1 MDAPF
6 RVDQTTATGYLLRKR
21 VIRRCTESDHVSVQR
36 DIEAPAFTDFATAL
50 GVRLRA
56 VRAQQQLSLRGV
68 ERTSEGRWKAVVV
81 GSYERGERA
90 ISVQRLAE
98 LAEFYGVSVGELLPV
113 EEPPAFG
120 TPSTAPLARIVLNA
134 ERVAALSDPA
144 AQPLSRFA
152 GAIQRQRGHFR
163 GTSLSIR
170 REDLQTLALMY
181 DTTVA
186 GITDRLVHWQ
196 VLTPESLI
204 LDGAP

>member
-1 MDAPF
+1 
-6 RVDQTTATGYLLRKR
+6 
-21 VIRRCTESDHVSVQR
+21 VSVQR

-50 GVRLRA
+50 GGRLRA

-113 EEPPAFG
+113 DEAPAFG
-120 TPSTAPLARIVLNA
+120 TPSTAALARIVLNA

-144 AQPLSRFA
+144 AEPLTRFA

-163 GTSLSIR
+163 GSSLSIR
-170 REDLQTLALMY
+170 REDLQTLALIY

>member
-1 MDAPF
+1 M
-6 RVDQTTATGYLLRKR
+6 
-21 VIRRCTESDHVSVQR
+21 SVQR
-36 DIEAPAFTDFATAL
+36 DVEVPAFTDFATAL

-68 ERTSEGRWKAVVV
+68 ERTSGGRWKAVVV

-98 LAEFYGVSVGELLPV
+98 LAEFYGVPVNELLPI
-113 EEPPAFG
+113 EEAPAFG
-120 TPSTAPLARIVLNA
+120 TPSASALARIVLNA
-134 ERVAALSDPA
+134 ERVAALTDPA
-144 AQPLSRFA
+144 AEALTRFA

-181 DTTVA
+181 DTDVA
-186 GITDRLVHWQ
+186 GMTDRLVQWQ